1 MSIGFDNGGVFSYL
15 TVVGPKVSLNC
26 AAGVCQI
33 FSRCRRDR
41 RVRRASHA
49 TEKTVFQPIQREEPR
64 QGMTDAHGKNDQA
77 ATGRDRH
84 PQPPH
89 GRYERNVKAAAC
101 WPKLLFEAQAQIT
114 KSVAEWGSG
123 VVIIKVVRDPETK
136 LGFAGDSKSHRCLR
150 EIKRLL
156 ASIAGVLKTILK
168 LQASTG
174 HDNTRTRD
182 LRPIRGNRALRIGA
196 ASLSPHFG
204 CDGSHYDGKEQCSTC
219 GPRHVQD
226 NNQKSSRASR
236 WSKSAVKLL
245 ED

>member
-1 MSIGFDNGGVFSYL
+1 MSISFDNGGVFSYL

-114 KSVAEWGSG
+114 KSVAEWG
-123 VVIIKVVRDPETK
+123 
-136 LGFAGDSKSHRCLR
+136 
-150 EIKRLL
+150 
-156 ASIAGVLKTILK
+156 
-168 LQASTG
+168 
-174 HDNTRTRD
+174 
-182 LRPIRGNRALRIGA
+182 A
-196 ASLSPHFG
+196 AS
-204 CDGSHYDGKEQCSTC
+204 
-219 GPRHVQD
+219 
-226 NNQKSSRASR
+226 
-236 WSKSAVKLL
+236 
-245 ED
+245 